1 MRTLVVPLALLFA
14 VPAAAADVPAHRA
27 TGDLA
32 VRARH
37 ILTTYCGH
45 CHGEKDAAGRLNVF
59 DHKATTAHA
68 QPAPFAARDRALV
81 VEFVKDGSMPLGDH
95 PRPTAAE
102 LAVLE
107 KWVATDAPEYPK
119 RFDDAGA
126 AAAVLA
132 DLADPQAVKAEDV
145 KYTRYAAFTHLLAPA
160 KSSAELDAALTR
172 LADAEGEL
180 HAAVKPAGAAKS
192 LVPVDAAAT
201 VFRYDLRDAEWHHTG
216 LFKPKG
222 DLVNVYDMIPFDL
235 IWLENPHAVGPA
247 PPTAEAREAV
257 AGMNPHHRNLTPNP
271 FRPQLFVRG
280 DWLKGQLR
288 TGDKPT
294 PLAEELAALVALGR
308 VKEGDPKRKSL
319 TGPKPRP
326 FAVAK
331 SDPPA
336 PVTSWY
342 TRETGTPATG
352 LTLAVTATLNKN
364 PLPEKLP
371 DDADIEIAVTVHRP
385 GVIQLAYLAPT
396 DFPRGW
402 TVTAETLTAGGEPKA
417 NAKTVLATNP
427 TDKFALTAAGVQHYV
442 VFAAPTAFK
451 PVVVQSAHPTG
462 NYPIFR
468 VFPPDATVPVTRH
481 VLSLTV
487 AAGK

>member
-1 MRTLVVPLALLFA
+1 MRTLVVPLALLL
-14 VPAAAADVPAHRA
+14 AAPVIAADAPAHRA

-68 QPAPFAARDRALV
+68 QPAPFAARDRALI
-81 VEFVKDGSMPLGDH
+81 VEFVKDGAMPLGDH

-102 LAVLE
+102 IAVLE

-119 RFDDAGA
+119 RFDDNGA

-132 DLADPQAVKAEDV
+132 DWNTTLDKEARP
-145 KYTRYAAFTHLLAPA
+145 YTRYATFTHLLAPA
-160 KSSAELDAALTR
+160 KSSADLDAALGR

-201 VFRYDLRDAEWHHTG
+201 VFRFDLRDVEWHHTG
-216 LFKPKG
+216 LFKPQT
-222 DLVNVYDMIPFDL
+222 DVNDTYPMIPFDL

-257 AGMNPHHRNLTPNP
+257 AGMNPHHPTPNP
-271 FRPQLFVRG
+271 FRPQLFLRG
-280 DWLKGQLR
+280 DWLAGQLR

-308 VKEGDPKRKSL
+308 VKDDEAKRKL
-319 TGPKPRP
+319 LKGPKPRP
-326 FAVAK
+326 FAAAK

-342 TRETGTPATG
+342 TREAATPVGG
-352 LTLAVTATLNKN
+352 LTLAVAATLDAK

-417 NAKTVLATNP
+417 NVKTVLATNP
-427 TDKFALTAAGVQHYV
+427 TNKFALTAAGVQHYV

-481 VLSLTV
+481 VVPLTV
-487 AAGK
+487 VERK